1 MSELKQQYEKMVVAR
16 SWDKDTQIRFFLEYA
31 QEYNLGDHFLSY
43 LGLKPAPNLK
53 VMTPSDHYSFEQLIR
68 MVIKNET
75 VTNAIQDNSLVT
87 RDMHPWSVQDV
98 IKCVASC
105 MSITVDPE
113 NKQLVQELLAYFNL
127 KHAFFVQPDDAA
139 SAGKNSKQEPP
150 EDLLDNMYARYAHI
164 AGIPQK

>member
-1 MSELKQQYEKMVVAR
+1 MSDLKHQYEKMVVAR

-31 QEYNLGDHFLSY
+31 QEYKLGDHFLSY

-53 VMTPSDHYSFEQLIR
+53 VLTPSDDYSFEQLIR
-68 MVIKNET
+68 MVIKSET

-87 RDMHPWSVQDV
+87 REMHPWLVQDV

-105 MSITVDPE
+105 MSIAVDPE

-127 KHAFFVQPDDAA
+127 KHAFFVQPDDKAA
-139 SAGKNSKQEPP
+139 AGKNGKQEPP

-164 AGIPQK
+164 VGMQQK